1 MNTQEIQDAIQKR
14 LEKEAGLFDYSGEMK
29 IDISTAGG
37 KPKVALE
44 KKSYYRCLFVDI
56 KSDLNKTD
64 DVLAITIQTTGKDKS
79 RICKDAA
86 KYIMNAIKER
96 NKL

>member
-1 MNTQEIQDAIQKR
+1 MDIEKIQDAIQKR
-14 LEKEAGLFDYSGEMK
+14 LEKETGLFDYSGEVK
-29 IDISTAGG
+29 IDISTAEG
-37 KPKVALE
+37 KPEVALE
-44 KKSYYRCLFVDI
+44 KKMYYRCLFVDI
-56 KSDLNKTD
+56 KSDLNKTN
-64 DVLAITIQTTGKDKS
+64 DVLAITVQTTGKDKS